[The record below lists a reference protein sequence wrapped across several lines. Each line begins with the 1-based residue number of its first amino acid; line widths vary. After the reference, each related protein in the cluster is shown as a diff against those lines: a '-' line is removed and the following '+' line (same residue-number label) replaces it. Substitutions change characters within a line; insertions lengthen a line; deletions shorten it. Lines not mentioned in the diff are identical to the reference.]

1 MGLHEA
7 YRGFVKH
14 RFQACSVL
22 TVKEASERFRIP
34 RGTIYEYIRNGKLRV
49 IRHPLGHRILIPEEE
64 LPKLEAISAF
74 YLAKEGEEVRP

>member
-1 MGLHEA
+1 
-7 YRGFVKH
+7 VKY

-34 RGTIYEYIRNGKLRV
+34 RGTIYEYIYKRKLKAV
-49 IRHPLGHRILIPEEE
+49 RHPLGHRLLIPEEE

-74 YLAKEGEEVRP
+74 YLAKEEGKEVRL

>member
-1 MGLHEA
+1 
-7 YRGFVKH
+7 VKY

-34 RGTIYEYIRNGKLRV
+34 RGTIYEYIYKGKLKAV
-49 IRHPLGHRILIPEEE
+49 RHPLGHRLLIPEEE

-74 YLAKEGEEVRP
+74 YLAKEEGEVRS

>member
-1 MGLHEA
+1 
-7 YRGFVKH
+7 VKH

-22 TVKEASERFRIP
+22 SVKQASERFKIP
-34 RGTIYEYIRNGKLRV
+34 RGTIYEYIYKGKLKAV
-49 IRHPLGHRILIPEEE
+49 RHPLGHRLLIPEDE